1 MGMAIVLQE
10 TLRAPFYAPFYA
22 ALALGAYR
30 QEGIEV
36 RLVTAPTPA
45 AAARGLADGSADVA
59 WGGPMRV
66 LHTYD
71 NHPDCDLVCFCE
83 VVTRDPFFL
92 LGRQA
97 KADFRL
103 PDLTGLRLAT
113 VSEVPTPWMCLQED
127 LRQAGL
133 DPARLARVSDR
144 SMSENSQALRRGEV
158 DVVQLFQPFV
168 ETLVEDGAGH
178 IWSAAADRGPT
189 SYTTLY
195 APRGLLATRRQECE
209 GMVRAIYRTLKWVHA
224 GDGTRLA
231 AAIADYFPDLP
242 QARLAKALDR
252 YLSLGIWG
260 RDPRLPRSGFE
271 RLRAGLLS
279 GGLISTGA
287 AYERLVDNSLAE
299 GVLQQDPPPLTS

>member
-1 MGMAIVLQE
+1 MAIVLQE

-22 ALALGAYR
+22 ALALGAYEE
-30 QEGIEV
+30 EGIEV
-36 RLVTAPTPA
+36 RLVTAPMPA
-45 AAARGLADGSADVA
+45 AAARGLADGSVDVA

-71 NHPDCDLVCFCE
+71 TQPECDLVCFCE

-92 LGRQA
+92 LGRQPRPE
-97 KADFRL
+97 FRL
-103 PDLTGLRLAT
+103 PDLAGLRLAT

-127 LRQAGL
+127 LRRGGV
-133 DPARLARVSDR
+133 DPGRLERVGDR
-144 SMSENSQALRRGEV
+144 SMAENCEALRRGDV

-168 ETLVEDGAGH
+168 ESLVEDGAGH

-195 APRGLLATRRQECE
+195 GRRGLLATRRADCE

-224 GDGTRLA
+224 GDGSRLA
-231 AAIADYFPDLP
+231 AAIADYFPGLP
-242 QARLAKALDR
+242 EPRLARALDR

-271 RLRAGLLS
+271 RLRAGLIS
-279 GGLISTGA
+279 GGLLATGA
-287 AYERLVDNSLAE
+287 TYERLVDNSLAE
-299 GVLQQDPPPLTS
+299 GVIEQDPPPLAG

>member
-1 MGMAIVLQE
+1 MAIVLQE

-30 QEGIEV
+30 QEGIDV

-66 LHTYD
+66 LYTYD
-71 NHPDCDLVCFCE
+71 AQPDCDLVCFCE

-97 KADFRL
+97 KPDFRFS
-103 PDLTGLRLAT
+103 DLMALQLAT

-127 LRQAGL
+127 LRRAGL

-144 SMSENSQALRRGEV
+144 SMAETSQALRRGEI
-158 DVVQLFQPFV
+158 DVVQAFQPFV
-168 ETLVEDGAGH
+168 EALVEDGAGH
-178 IWSAAADRGPT
+178 IWWAAADRGPT

-195 APRGLLATRRQECE
+195 APRELLAKRGAECE
-209 GMVRAIYRTLKWVHA
+209 AMVRALYRTLKWVHA

-231 AAIADYFPDLP
+231 AAIADYFAELP

-252 YLSLGIWG
+252 YLALGIWG

-287 AYERLVDNSLAE
+287 TYERLVDNSLAE
-299 GVLQQDPPPLTS
+299 RVLQQDPPALAS

>member
-1 MGMAIVLQE
+1 MTIVLQE

-36 RLVTAPTPA
+36 RLITAPTPA

-66 LHTYD
+66 LYTYD
-71 NHPDCDLVCFCE
+71 NQPDCDLVCFCE

-97 KADFRL
+97 KGDFRFS
-103 PDLTGLRLAT
+103 DLVGLRLAT

-127 LRQAGL
+127 LRRAGL

-144 SMSENSQALRRGEV
+144 SMAETSQALRRGEV
-158 DVVQLFQPFV
+158 DVVQAFQPFV
-168 ETLVEDGAGH
+168 EDLVEDGAGH
-178 IWSAAADRGPT
+178 IWWAAANRGPT

-195 APRGLLATRRQECE
+195 APRSLLARRGAECE
-209 GMVRAIYRTLKWVHA
+209 AMVRALYRTLKWVHA

-231 AAIADYFPDLP
+231 AAIADYFAELP

-252 YLSLGIWG
+252 YLALGIWG

-271 RLRAGLLS
+271 RLRAGLIS

-287 AYERLVDNSLAE
+287 TYERLVDNSLAE
-299 GVLQQDPPPLTS
+299 RVLQQDPAALVS

>member
-1 MGMAIVLQE
+1 MGMTIVLQE

-36 RLVTAPTPA
+36 RLVTAPTPS

-97 KADFRL
+97 KPDFRL
-103 PDLTGLRLAT
+103 PDLAGLRLAT
-113 VSEVPTPWMCLQED
+113 VSEVPTPWMCLQGD
-127 LRQAGL
+127 LRRAGL
-133 DPARLARVSDR
+133 DPARLDRVSDR

-168 ETLVEDGAGH
+168 EALLEDGAGH

-195 APRGLLATRRQECE
+195 APRRLLATRRKACE

-231 AAIADYFPDLP
+231 AAIADYFPELP

-271 RLRAGLLS
+271 RLRAGLIS

-287 AYERLVDNSLAE
+287 AYERLVDNSLAAS
-299 GVLQQDPPPLTS
+299 VLQQEPPPLMG

>member
-1 MGMAIVLQE
+1 MAIVLQE

-36 RLVTAPTPA
+36 RLVTAPAPA

-71 NHPDCDLVCFCE
+71 THPDCDLVCFCE

-97 KADFRL
+97 RPDFRL
-103 PDLTGLRLAT
+103 PDLMGLRLAT

-127 LRQAGL
+127 LRRAGL
-133 DPARLARVSDR
+133 DPARLERVSDR
-144 SMSENSQALRRGEV
+144 SMSENCEALRRGDV

-168 ETLVEDGAGH
+168 ETLIEDGAGH
-178 IWSAAADRGPT
+178 IWSAAASRGPT

-195 APRGLLATRRQECE
+195 APRGLLGMREKECE

-224 GDGTRLA
+224 GDGRRLA
-231 AAIADYFPDLP
+231 AAITDYFPDLP

-287 AYERLVDNSLAE
+287 AYERLVDNALADR
-299 GVLQQDPPPLTS
+299 VLQQDPPALAS

>member
-1 MGMAIVLQE
+1 MTIVLQE

-36 RLVTAPTPA
+36 RLITAPTPA

-66 LHTYD
+66 LYTYD
-71 NHPDCDLVCFCE
+71 NQPDCDLVCFCE

-97 KADFRL
+97 KGDFRFS
-103 PDLTGLRLAT
+103 DLVGLRLAT

-127 LRQAGL
+127 LRRAGL
-133 DPARLARVSDR
+133 DPARLDRVDDR
-144 SMSENSQALRRGEV
+144 SMAQNCDALRRGEV

-168 ETLVEDGAGH
+168 EELIEERAGH
-178 IWSAAADRGPT
+178 IWSAAAERGPT

-195 APRGLLATRRQECE
+195 AARALLAARRRECE
-209 GMVRAIYRTLKWVHA
+209 GMVRALYRTLQWVHA
-224 GDGTRLA
+224 GDGNRLA
-231 AAIADYFPDLP
+231 AAIADYFPHLP
-242 QARLAKALDR
+242 QARLAKALAR
-252 YLSLGIWG
+252 YQALGIWG
-260 RDPRLPRSGFE
+260 RNPRLPQLGYE
-271 RLRAGLLS
+271 RLKAGLLS
-279 GGLISTGA
+279 GGLIKTA
-287 AYERLVDNSLAE
+287 APFERVVDNSLADL
-299 GVLQQDPPPLTS
+299 VMNQQLPPLAH

>member
-1 MGMAIVLQE
+1 MAIVLQE

-22 ALALGAYR
+22 ALALGAFA
-30 QEGIEV
+30 QEGLEV
-36 RLVTAPTPA
+36 RLVTAPAPA
-45 AAARGLADGSADVA
+45 AAPRGLAEGSVDVA

-71 NHPDCDLVCFCE
+71 TQPDCDLVCFCE

-92 LGRQA
+92 LGRQP
-97 KADFRL
+97 KPDFRL
-103 PDLTGLRLAT
+103 PQLAGLRLAT

-127 LRQAGL
+127 LRRAGL
-133 DPARLARVSDR
+133 DPGRLERVGDR
-144 SMSENSQALRRGEV
+144 TMAENCAALGRGDV

-168 ETLVEDGAGH
+168 ENLLEDGTGH
-178 IWSAAADRGPT
+178 IWWAAADRGPT

-195 APRGLLATRRQECE
+195 ARRGLLATRRTECE
-209 GMVRAIYRTLKWVHA
+209 GMVRAIYRTLKWTHA

-242 QARLAKALDR
+242 QPRLAKALHR
-252 YLSLGIWG
+252 YLSLGLWG

-271 RLRAGLLS
+271 RLRAGLVS
-279 GGLISTGA
+279 GGLIATGA
-287 AYERLVDNSLAE
+287 AYEHLVDNSLAE
-299 GVLQQDPPPLTS
+299 GVIAQDPPALAG

>member
-1 MGMAIVLQE
+1 MTIVLQE

-66 LHTYD
+66 LYTYD
-71 NHPDCDLVCFCE
+71 NQPDCDLVCFCE

-97 KADFRL
+97 KGDFRFS
-103 PDLTGLRLAT
+103 DLVGLRLAT

-127 LRQAGL
+127 LRRAGL

-144 SMSENSQALRRGEV
+144 SMAETSQALRRGKV
-158 DVVQLFQPFV
+158 DVVQAFQPFV
-168 ETLVEDGAGH
+168 EDLVEDGAGH
-178 IWSAAADRGPT
+178 IWWAAANRGPT

-195 APRGLLATRRQECE
+195 APRSLLARRGAECE
-209 GMVRAIYRTLKWVHA
+209 AMVRALYRTLKWVHA

-231 AAIADYFPDLP
+231 AAIADYFAELP

-252 YLSLGIWG
+252 YLALGIWG

-271 RLRAGLLS
+271 RLRAGLIS
-279 GGLISTGA
+279 GGLISMGA
-287 AYERLVDNSLAE
+287 TYERLVDNSLAE
-299 GVLQQDPPPLTS
+299 RVLQQDPAALVS